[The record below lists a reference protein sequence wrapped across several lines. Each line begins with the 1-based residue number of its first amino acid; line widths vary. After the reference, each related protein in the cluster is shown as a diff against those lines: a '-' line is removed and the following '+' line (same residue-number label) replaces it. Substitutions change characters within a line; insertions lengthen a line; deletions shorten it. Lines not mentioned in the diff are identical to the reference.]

1 MGDDVA
7 RVVAVARTRLRAH
20 PHPAAI
26 LDGLADLLHD
36 LVDRWSLTLGE
47 VYGEGIGGPVVAV
60 QADGGP
66 AVLKVDRAGPAFD
79 AQVATL
85 RAAAGRGY
93 AAWLADDVARG
104 AVLLERLGPSLA
116 SAGLP
121 AREQLDRLAE
131 TLPIAWE
138 VPMDIVSQVKPLQD
152 KATQLVGII
161 ERHRRPDDDPRWGRG
176 LAAALELA
184 QHLAA
189 TRDLGR
195 DVLCHG
201 DPHLENTLLARGG
214 SYKLVDPDGLRCEP
228 EYDAGVVMRDFSR
241 ELLAIGEPAS
251 ARAWHGRLCRELA
264 GPTGTDSERVAQWAF
279 VERVTT
285 GPYLRWFD
293 DLETAES
300 FLDAAT
306 LLAT

>member
-1 MGDDVA
+1 VGDDVM
-7 RVVAVARTRLRAH
+7 RVVTVARTRLRGH
-20 PHPAAI
+20 PDAAPV
-26 LDGLADLLHD
+26 LDGLADLLTD
-36 LVDRWSLTLGE
+36 LVARWSLTLGE
-47 VYGEGIGGPVVAV
+47 VYSEGIGGPVVAV
-60 QADGGP
+60 EADGRP
-66 AVLKVDRAGPAFD
+66 AVLKVDLAGSAFTS
-79 AQVATL
+79 QVATL

-116 SAGLP
+116 SAGLQP
-121 AREQLDRLAE
+121 HEQLDQLAA
-131 TLPIAWE
+131 TLHLAWE
-138 VPMDIVSQVKPLQD
+138 VPLDTVPEARPLQD

-161 ERHRRPDDDPRWGRG
+161 GRHRRAEDEPRWGRH
-176 LAAALELA
+176 LEMALELA

-201 DPHLENTLLARGG
+201 DPHQGNALLAQGG

-228 EYDAGVVMRDFSR
+228 EYDAGVALRDFSR
-241 ELLAIGEPAS
+241 EVLEIGDPSS
-251 ARAWHGRLCRELA
+251 ARAWHGRLCRRLA
-264 GPTGTDSERVAQWAF
+264 EQTGTDPERVAQWAF

-285 GPYLRWFD
+285 GLYLRWFD
-293 DLETAES
+293 DVETAES